1 MLPSQPGI
9 IASAICKD
17 FAYQLSTL
25 AHETMHCFGLD
36 HCGLY
41 MCCMNSWND
50 TIVEFA
56 KLPLQGGKKVIYDEE
71 DVGGSIHVCPLC
83 LRKLQVTCGFD
94 IRSRYVKLLA
104 FYESLGFEDQ
114 AKWTKYTLE
123 VGDNMLL
130 RRSS

>member
-1 MLPSQPGI
+1 MDQLLKLLLELLLPWLLLLAWVSKNSGNSLVLPSRFSQNI
-9 IASAICKD
+9 YSD

-56 KLPLQGGKKVIYDEE
+56 KLPLANGKKINYDNDE
-71 DVGGSIHVCPLC
+71 VGGSIHLCPLC
-83 LRKLQVTCGFD
+83 LRKLQITCCFD
-94 IRSRYVKLLA
+94 IKKRCWYQELC
-104 FYESLGFEDQ
+104 
-114 AKWTKYTLE
+114 
-123 VGDNMLL
+123 
-130 RRSS
+130 